1 MRLYFLVFDAAAY
14 PISTGPG
21 IYHGSLSFPSPSAD
35 QLHPGDG
42 IIESASL
49 IPYPAEPPSSSSQ
62 YRNDQQEDEDEEGR
76 TEVPLSMALTE
87 WHFVLLYSDKVRV
100 IELLSDKVVFKERL
114 DLVSLSLRSLLTCY

>member
-1 MRLYFLVFDAAAY
+1 MSD
-14 PISTGPG
+14 STSAGPG

-49 IPYPAEPPSSSSQ
+49 IPYPTEPPPSKPLSSQ
-62 YRNDQQEDEDEEGR
+62 YRNEADDEDEEGR

-100 IELLSDKVVFKERL
+100 IELLSDKVVFEERL
-114 DLVSLSLRSLLTCY
+114 DLVSLITVSWPCD